1 MTLQVYNSLTRQK
14 EAFKPIEENFVG
26 IYVCGPTVYDHAHI
40 GHGKSYLSFDVI
52 VRYLRYLGY
61 KVRYVQN
68 ITDVGHLTDDADMG
82 EDKII
87 KQAQRER
94 LEPMEVVETYTRSFF
109 EDMDALNAI
118 RPDISPRASGH
129 IPEQISLIEELIRHE
144 NAYVV
149 NGSVYYDVSS
159 FKEYGKLSGRKVDEL
174 EEGVRINVRSEKK
187 HPADFA
193 LWKKAEASH
202 LMQWPSPWG
211 MGYPG
216 WHVECSVMSTKYL
229 GQPFDIHGGGLE
241 NIFPHHESEIAQSE
255 ATHDHNFANYW
266 LHNNMVTVNGMKMGK
281 SLGNAISLKDAF
293 TGTHPLLSK
302 PYEPLT
308 IRFFV
313 LSSHYRSPL
322 DFSDEALQAAE
333 KGLARLHATV
343 KLVRDQLQKA
353 PSGNL
358 SGEVADLLEQTKTAF
373 EAAMDDDFNTA
384 QAIGVLF
391 EFNRNVNSLLND
403 DQAVSQGTLTAINEL
418 YQILG
423 EDVLGLIPQQLTTE
437 ANSNLV
443 DGLLKM
449 LIEMRQDAR
458 ASKDWATADDIRD
471 RLIGLGVTLEDRA
484 DGTIW
489 KLTK

>member
-14 EAFKPIEENFVG
+14 EPFKPIEKGFVG
-26 IYVCGPTVYDHAHI
+26 VYVCGPTVYDHAHI
-40 GHGKSYLSFDVI
+40 GHAKSYVSFDVI

-87 KQAQRER
+87 KKAQRER
-94 LEPMEVVETYTRSFF
+94 LEPMEVVETYTRSYF

-118 RPDISPRASGH
+118 RPDISPRASAH
-129 IPEQISLIEELIRHE
+129 IPEQIALVEELISQEH
-144 NAYVV
+144 AYVV

-159 FKEYGKLSGRKVDEL
+159 FKDYGKLSGRKVDEL
-174 EEGVRINVRSEKK
+174 EEGVRINVRSEKN

-193 LWKKAEASH
+193 LWKKADASH

-211 MGYPG
+211 TGYPG

-293 TGTHPLLSK
+293 SGTHPLLSQA
-302 PYEPLT
+302 YGALT

-353 PSGNL
+353 PSGEL
-358 SGEVADLLEQTKTAF
+358 SAEIAELLAQHKSAF
-373 EAAMDDDFNTA
+373 EAAMNDDFNTA

-391 EFNRNVNSLLND
+391 EFNRGVNSLLNAH
-403 DQAVSQGTLTAINEL
+403 QAVSQDSLAAINNL
-418 YQILG
+418 YQTLG

-437 ANSNLV
+437 ASSNLV
-443 DGLLKM
+443 DGLLQM
-449 LIEMRQDAR
+449 LIQMRQDAR
-458 ASKDWATADDIRD
+458 ANKDWATADAIRD
-471 RLIGLGVTLEDRA
+471 RLVDLGVTLEDRA

-489 KLTK
+489 KLST